1 MEAFSELGKID
12 QMKTNQVKKNYG
24 QIKDLIKQLYIN
36 PSDVTNDEE
45 FLRTSQSKSQ
55 LSDTYN
61 TNLKDQ
67 KQKKQGPKPQKR

>member
-12 QMKTNQVKKNYG
+12 KMKTHHVKKNYG

-36 PSDVTNDEE
+36 PGDTPNEDE
-45 FLRTSQSKSQ
+45 FLRTTHSKSQ

-61 TNLKDQ
+61 VNDDK
-67 KQKKQGPKPQKR
+67 G